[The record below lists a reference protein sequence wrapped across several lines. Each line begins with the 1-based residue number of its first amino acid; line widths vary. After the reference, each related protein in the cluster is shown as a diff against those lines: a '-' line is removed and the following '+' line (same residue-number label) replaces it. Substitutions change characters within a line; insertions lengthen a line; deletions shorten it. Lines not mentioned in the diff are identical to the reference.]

1 MQLFL
6 MRHGEA
12 SLNAPSDRER
22 KLTDNGRIQTGDM
35 ANWLA
40 RQVSHFDLVIVSPYL
55 RSQQTWQKVS
65 KHLPEPRKLL
75 VLDDVTPSGDA
86 IRAVD
91 LVLAYAEQY
100 KADNVLVI
108 AHMPLLGFM
117 VSELVAGMEPPLF
130 ATSAVAHIDK
140 HTQNAS
146 FVAMTAPHQV
156 VV

>member
-55 RSQQTWQKVS
+55 RSQQTWQKVW
-65 KHLPEPRKLL
+65 R
-75 VLDDVTPSGDA
+75 
-86 IRAVD
+86 
-91 LVLAYAEQY
+91 
-100 KADNVLVI
+100 
-108 AHMPLLGFM
+108 
-117 VSELVAGMEPPLF
+117 
-130 ATSAVAHIDK
+130 
-140 HTQNAS
+140 
-146 FVAMTAPHQV
+146 
-156 VV
+156 